1 MGQAKKINKADVQNK
16 RLKNMLIKLLE
27 TTNAILEFNLT
38 LMSQEKDIK
47 ITKKLI
53 QDGKKA
59 ITTIENVRHNEI
71 LVDLYNSF
79 IVNNMAF
86 FVSATRVMSSPN
98 KIKRWDTEKG
108 FKEFLKEREIAFAKC
123 DKELEEKKKEQEM
136 VEKAKAEGKNVE
148 LMYKDG
154 KIKHVIVEEKPN

>member
-1 MGQAKKINKADVQNK
+1 MGQAQKYNKYNVQNK
-16 RLKNMLIKLLE
+16 RLKTMLIKLLE
-27 TTNAILEFNLT
+27 TTNAIMEFNLT
-38 LMSQEKDIK
+38 LMDKEQDIK
-47 ITKKLI
+47 ITKKMI
-53 QDGKKA
+53 RYGKKA
-59 ITTIENVRHNEI
+59 IEIVNNVKHNEI

-86 FVSATRVMSSPN
+86 FVSATRVMSQKN
-98 KIKRWDTEKG
+98 KIAYWDSDKG
-108 FKEFLKEREIAFAKC
+108 FKDFIKEREIAFAKC

-136 VEKAKAEGKNVE
+136 IEQAKAQGKNVE

>member
-1 MGQAKKINKADVQNK
+1 MGREMKNKGIVQNA
-16 RLKNMLIKLLE
+16 RLKTMLCSLLE
-27 TTNAILEFNLT
+27 TTIAIMQFNLT
-38 LMSQEKDIK
+38 LVKNVNDIK
-47 ITKKLI
+47 ITKKVI
-53 QDGKKA
+53 QESKKA
-59 ITTIENVRHNEI
+59 IEIIRNVKHNEI

-86 FVSATRVMSSPN
+86 FVSATRVMSDTK
-98 KIKRWDTEKG
+98 KIKHWDTDKG
-108 FKEFLKEREIAFAKC
+108 FKDFIKAREIAFAKC

>member
-1 MGQAKKINKADVQNK
+1 MGHEKKSKGIVQNT
-16 RLKNMLIKLLE
+16 RLKTMLCSLLE
-27 TTNAILEFNLT
+27 TTIAIMQFNLT
-38 LMSQEKDIK
+38 LVKNVNDIK
-47 ITKKLI
+47 ITKKVI
-53 QDGKKA
+53 QESKKA
-59 ITTIENVRHNEI
+59 IDIISNVKHNEI

-86 FVSATRVMSSPN
+86 FVSATRVMSDTK
-98 KIKRWDTEKG
+98 KIKHWDTDKG
-108 FKEFLKEREIAFAKC
+108 FKDFIKARELAFAKC

>member
-1 MGQAKKINKADVQNK
+1 MGQAKKINKGEVQNK

-27 TTNAILEFNLT
+27 TTNAIMEFNLT
-38 LMSQEKDIK
+38 LVSTEKDIK
-47 ITKKLI
+47 VTKKLI
-53 QDGKKA
+53 NNGKKA
-59 ITTIENVRHNEI
+59 IETIQSIRHNDI
-71 LVDLYNSF
+71 LVDIYNSF

-86 FVSATRVMSSPN
+86 FVSATKVMSQTK
-98 KIKRWDTEKG
+98 KIKHWDSDKG
-108 FKEFLKEREIAFAKC
+108 FKDFIKAREIALAKC

-136 VEKAKAEGKNVE
+136 IEKAKAEGKNVE

>member
-1 MGQAKKINKADVQNK
+1 MKNKGIVQNA
-16 RLKNMLIKLLE
+16 RLKTMLCSLLE
-27 TTNAILEFNLT
+27 TTIAIMQFNLT
-38 LMSQEKDIK
+38 LVKNVNDIK
-47 ITKKLI
+47 ITKKVI
-53 QDGKKA
+53 QESKKA
-59 ITTIENVRHNEI
+59 IEIIRNVKHNEI

-86 FVSATRVMSSPN
+86 FVSATRVMSDTK
-98 KIKRWDTEKG
+98 KIKHWDTDKG
-108 FKEFLKEREIAFAKC
+108 FKDFIKAREIAFAKC